1 MSTFLLCEEKI
12 LSSNV
17 IISTKEINI
26 TKCNLK
32 LYPTI
37 LDPSNQH
44 LLTHLQ
50 VTQHSSNTH
59 PYEILRYIVT
69 SNP

>member
-1 MSTFLLCEEKI
+1 MQSK
-12 LSSNV
+12 
-17 IISTKEINI
+17 
-26 TKCNLK
+26 
-32 LYPTI
+32 TI

-69 SNP
+69 SNPYQPHSKQGQLVECSIPHSVIGSYDKW